1 MDDLLLAESAASDV
15 MRGGSVLLSVAGKIS
30 RLLLLSAGLTA
41 VCAGQEPFPG
51 EPPPAQQPAPA
62 QQPVPAVNLP
72 PPVSADQLAVPTI
85 RVNTSVVLVP
95 TLVEKSSGAVVYGLQ
110 PKDFTLLDNGVRQS
124 VHVDEELD
132 SSPVSLVIC
141 MERGRDAALEF
152 DKFARLGPLLEL
164 FTGEDRGDVA
174 LVVFDSR
181 PVYLQGFQ
189 KDTSNIQQDLQQLPP
204 GDGGAAILDAA
215 GYSIGLLDSRPPDH
229 RRVLLL
235 ISETRDHGSRVV
247 TIPQL
252 VERIGITNTLVLSL
266 TFSPAT
272 AELIDWG
279 KGNTNGGTEL
289 NVMAPLVMAINAMRR
304 NTPKTLASMSGGEY
318 GSFNTDKAFESRVAE
333 VANHVRNRYML
344 SFRPTDLTPGLHTI
358 KVSLTEDYKAHVVA
372 RASYWAVNDASAS
385 PSASP
390 ASDVAK
396 PVPQ

>member
-1 MDDLLLAESAASDV
+1 MSI
-15 MRGGSVLLSVAGKIS
+15 VAKTIQF
-30 RLLLLSAGLTA
+30 LLLSAA
-41 VCAGQEPFPG
+41 ISAISAAQEPFPG
-51 EPPPAQQPAPA
+51 EPPPPPQPAPA
-62 QQPVPAVNLP
+62 QQPAPAVNLP
-72 PPVSADQLAVPTI
+72 SPVSADQLAAPTI

-95 TLVEKSSGAVVYGLQ
+95 TLVEKSSGAVLYGLQ
-110 PKDFTLLDNGVRQS
+110 PKDFTLLDNGVPQS
-124 VHVDEELD
+124 VHVDEDLD

-164 FTGEDRGDVA
+164 FTGQERGEVA
-174 LVVFDSR
+174 LVVFDSK
-181 PVYLQGFQ
+181 PVYLEGFQ
-189 KDTSNIQQDLQQLPP
+189 KDTTYIQRDLQQLPP

-215 GYSIGLLDSRPPDH
+215 GFSLSLLEGRPADH

-235 ISETRDHGSRVV
+235 ISESRDHGSRVV

-272 AELIDWG
+272 AELMDWG

-289 NVMAPLVMAINAMRR
+289 NLMAPLVMAINAMRR

-333 VANHVRNRYML
+333 AANHVRNRYML

-358 KVSLTEDYKAHVVA
+358 KVSLAEDYKAHVVA
-372 RASYWAVNDASAS
+372 RASYWAVRDAPES
-385 PSASP
+385 PP
-390 ASDVAK
+390 AQPAQ
-396 PVPQ
+396 PGP

>member
-1 MDDLLLAESAASDV
+1 MSYF
-15 MRGGSVLLSVAGKIS
+15 GKTFQ
-30 RLLLLSAGLTA
+30 LLLLVAAMSAA
-41 VCAGQEPFPG
+41 CAAQEPFPG
-51 EPPPAQQPAPA
+51 EPAQQPQPAPTKQPAPA
-62 QQPVPAVNLP
+62 INLP
-72 PPVSADQLAVPTI
+72 PPVSADQLATPTI

-95 TLVEKSSGAVVYGLQ
+95 TLVEKSSGAVLYGLQ
-110 PKDFTLLDNGVRQS
+110 PKDFTLLDNGVPQS
-124 VHVDEELD
+124 VHVDEDLD

-152 DKFARLGPLLEL
+152 DKFAHLGPLLEL
-164 FTGEDRGDVA
+164 FTGEDRGEVA

-181 PVYLQGFQ
+181 PVYLEGFQ
-189 KDTSNIQQDLQQLPP
+189 KDTAWIQRDLQQLPP

-215 GYSIGLLDSRPPDH
+215 GFSLSLLDGRPPDH

-235 ISETRDHGSRVV
+235 ISETRDHGSRVM
-247 TIPQL
+247 TIPQI

-272 AELIDWG
+272 AELADWG

-289 NVMAPLVMAINAMRR
+289 NLFAPLVMAINAMRR

-318 GSFNTDKAFESRVAE
+318 GSFNTEKAFESRVSE
-333 VANHVRNRYML
+333 VASHARNRYML

-372 RASYWAVNDASAS
+372 RASYWAVNDAAVS
-385 PSASP
+385 PPGTAPP
-390 ASDVAK
+390 ASA
-396 PVPQ
+396 PASGTAPTPAPGPAQPQP